1 MDWIGWIKGCLQPT
15 LVSILVNGSP
25 TTKFNTQKGLRQ
37 DNPLAPF
44 LFLMVVESLIG
55 LIRQAM
61 VANKFYGVKVGK
73 DLMVSMLQFEDD
85 TLMFGDVTLEN
96 MLCVKS
102 ALRCFELVS
111 RLKVKFQKSKLG
123 GICVDELIVKRFAS
137 LLNCRVMDIP
147 FVYLGISIWTNPR
160 KVDTWHPII

>member
-73 DLMVSMLQFEDD
+73 DLMVSMLQFY
-85 TLMFGDVTLEN
+85 LLPCFGVIHMF
-96 MLCVKS
+96 S
-102 ALRCFELVS
+102 
-111 RLKVKFQKSKLG
+111 
-123 GICVDELIVKRFAS
+123 
-137 LLNCRVMDIP
+137 
-147 FVYLGISIWTNPR
+147 
-160 KVDTWHPII
+160 VDTYDHVI